1 MRWRLKGSCQ
11 IPNFEAKLA
20 TMGDGYVRAVRQCG
34 PFKNRKRSTRRKVL
48 FLSAIFPTE
57 YMAGNDH
64 LTRTVP
70 RKTGLSETTR
80 EVHTER
86 ELRSYASWRQIAE
99 STIEM
104 SDRSSQSACV
114 K

>member
-1 MRWRLKGSCQ
+1 MRWRLKGAANSEFRDQACHR
-11 IPNFEAKLA
+11 
-20 TMGDGYVRAVRQCG
+20 GRRVRAVRQCG

-99 STIEM
+99 SPIEM